1 MIMSDDDVK
10 KYHDFA
16 LWLRDK
22 FPDLP
27 RRKPKVWNAFV
38 KRAGGRWNPW
48 CSGSFF
54 WGSNEP
60 WVLSWGFRP
69 TISPRT
75 PTSSPSWACE
85 KDGEPELKE
94 SRNRSGEVIG
104 NYFVQRYDSKRLG
117 YTAPDGSIILIA
129 SDLARGAFHPDV
141 EKVLEATILHELVH
155 WCRFKIGKDVFDED
169 PPYAFEKE
177 AYGHVMER
185 TWKICYD
192 EEFYVVEPS
201 KGK

>member
-1 MIMSDDDVK
+1 MKMSDDDVK
-10 KYHDFA
+10 NYKDLA
-16 LWLRDK
+16 LWLQE

-27 RRKPKVWNAFV
+27 RRKPKVWKAFV
-38 KRAGGRWNPW
+38 KHVGGWWNPW
-48 CSGSFF
+48 VG
-54 WGSNEP
+54 GLTLANGTP
-60 WVLSWGFRP
+60 WVLTWGFSP

-75 PTSSPSWACE
+75 PTSSPSWACK
-85 KDGEPELKE
+85 KDGEPERKE

-104 NYFVQRYDSKRLG
+104 DYFVQRYDSKRLG
-117 YTAPDGSIILIA
+117 YTAKDGSIILIA
-129 SDLARGAFHPDV
+129 SDLARGAFYPEV

-155 WCRFKIGKDVFDED
+155 WCRFAIGKDVSDEG

-185 TWKICYD
+185 TWEVCFD